1 MSLWKV
7 IAKTE
12 LRRRTSGYRNHRTQF
27 FIIIYSLLL
36 VWAFL
41 GSPILFNMIVRPVAG
56 VLPEEILIPGI
67 GLIIEFLLMMFFL
80 VLLTYP
86 MQNIYRKTEIGYKEM
101 LLASPVTAGD
111 IFLGEYIGKL
121 PIYLAFILIFAPV
134 LTGIINP
141 IIGLNWLQ
149 YIIIYTCIIGM
160 VFFAA
165 LVGSIIITWMEHK
178 IAKSER
184 ARDLGKAMMFLLSI
198 LLVAI
203 MYLLIFLFNQLLL
216 NPDLKNYFMFYP
228 SFWFSNIIL
237 NSIEPMLIST
247 YILDLPT
254 SLLLAIF
261 IPLLVLYI
269 SFKKADSFF
278 TLEGG
283 FEKASFVIEKEHIFY
298 KFIRKTSGV
307 KWGGL
312 VVTQFKQFFRKK
324 ESIMKLVYVAG
335 LSAIEGVVFSFIGGG
350 TLDQWDIAFNMLI
363 IVLVIGM
370 LFAIMIG
377 NFIFVG
383 SKDLLWVY
391 KRSPRSIS
399 SLVYSYM
406 RMIIIINFFMSIGFT
421 ILFSLVLQYDLLT
434 AIFFFFF
441 SGTYNMIT
449 VSQAIGIQ
457 CLKPSFEEKGGDMMI
472 NTQIIVGI
480 NIGIII
486 FNIIFSIQFIS
497 SLNPPPELVKIF
509 LALPIL
515 VLGSGIAIPLLFFGI
530 RKLNKIE

>member
-12 LRRRTSGYRNHRTQF
+12 LRRRTSGYRNHRTRF
-27 FIIIYSLLL
+27 FIAVYFLLL

-41 GSPILFNMIVRPVAG
+41 GAPILFNIIIQPIVG
-56 VLPEEILIPGI
+56 ILPDEIIIPGI
-67 GLIIEFLLMMFFL
+67 GLVIEFLLMMFFL

-86 MQNIYRKTEIGYKEM
+86 IQNIYRKTEIGYKEIV
-101 LLASPVTAGD
+101 LASPVTAGD
-111 IFLGEYIGKL
+111 IFLGEFIGKL
-121 PIYLAFILIFAPV
+121 PIYLAFILIFAPI
-134 LTGIINP
+134 LISIINP
-141 IIGLNWLQ
+141 IIGLNLVQ
-149 YIIIYTCIIGM
+149 YLIIYSCIIGM

-184 ARDLGKAMMFLLSI
+184 ARDLGKAMIFLMSI
-198 LLVAI
+198 LMVAV
-203 MYLLIFLFNQLLL
+203 MYFLIFLFNQLLL
-216 NPDLKNYFMFYP
+216 NPELKNYFMFYP

-237 NSIEPMLIST
+237 NSIEPSLIST
-247 YILDLPT
+247 YILNLWT

-261 IPLLVLYI
+261 VPLIVLYI

-283 FEKASFVIEKEHIFY
+283 IEKTTTVISKENIFY
-298 KFIRKTSGV
+298 LFIRKTIGA

-324 ESIMKLVYVAG
+324 ESIMKLVYVVG
-335 LSAIEGVVFSFIGGG
+335 LSAIEGIVFFFIGGG
-350 TLDQWDIAFNMLI
+350 ELDQWDIAFNMLI
-363 IVLVIGM
+363 IVVVIGM
-370 LFAIMIG
+370 LFAIMVG
-377 NFIFVG
+377 NYIFVG

-391 KRSPRSIS
+391 KKSPRSVH

-406 RMIIIINFFMSIGFT
+406 RMLLIIDLFMSIGFT
-421 ILFSLVLQYDLLT
+421 ILFSLVLEYDLLT

-441 SGTYNMIT
+441 TGIYNIIT
-449 VSQAIGIQ
+449 VSQAVGIQ
-457 CLKPSFEEKGGDMMI
+457 CLRPSFEEKGGDIMI

-486 FNIIFSIQFIS
+486 FDIIFSIQLIS
-497 SLNPPPELVKIF
+497 ALNPPPEFVKIYF
-509 LALPIL
+509 ALPIL
-515 VLGSGIAIPLLFFGI
+515 ILGLGIATPLMFYGLKNLK
-530 RKLNKIE
+530 KLE